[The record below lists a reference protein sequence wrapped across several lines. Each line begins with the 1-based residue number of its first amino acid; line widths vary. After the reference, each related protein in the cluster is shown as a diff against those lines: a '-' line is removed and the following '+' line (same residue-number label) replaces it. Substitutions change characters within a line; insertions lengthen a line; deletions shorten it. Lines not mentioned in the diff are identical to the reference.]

1 MLEAYSRGYSA
12 GTAMDR
18 HSTLRPFFLSNRARL
33 AAAIAAVIMV
43 LDQISK
49 FLCVKYLTNAM
60 PEDAGLG
67 EQIRLFMVTHHPLRE
82 GRHIVSESF
91 WSFVYAENPGAA
103 WSFLRDAPEWF
114 RTPFFLLVS
123 VVAMVFI
130 VVYFRRTEPG
140 QRGLRLALALVFG
153 GALGNFFDRVRLGY
167 VIDFIDWHWYSRF
180 TWPTF
185 NVADSAITVGVVIMA
200 ADMLFHK
207 PRVKVDAESRAA
219 SRSKA

>member
-1 MLEAYSRGYSA
+1 
-12 GTAMDR
+12 
-18 HSTLRPFFLSNRARL
+18 
-33 AAAIAAVIMV
+33 
-43 LDQISK
+43 
-49 FLCVKYLTNAM
+49 M
-60 PEDAGLG
+60 PDAPGLG
-67 EQIRLFMVTHHPLRE
+67 QQIGLFMATRHPIRE
-82 GRHIVSESF
+82 GRTIVSESF

-123 VVAMVFI
+123 VAAMVFI
-130 VVYFRRTEPG
+130 VVYFRRTEPQ
-140 QRGLRLALALVFG
+140 QRSLRLALALVYG

-167 VIDFIDWHWYSRF
+167 VIDFIDWHWYGRF

-207 PRVKVDAESRAA
+207 PRERSKVTAESRAA
-219 SRSKA
+219 SR

>member
-1 MLEAYSRGYSA
+1 
-12 GTAMDR
+12 MDR
-18 HSTLRPFFLSNRARL
+18 HSHPRPFYLSTRARI
-33 AAAIAAVIMV
+33 AVAIAVTILV
-43 LDQISK
+43 LDQITK
-49 FLCVKYLTNAM
+49 FLVVKHLTNAM
-60 PEDAGLG
+60 AGEPGFG
-67 EQIRLFMVTHHPLRE
+67 EQVRLFLTTHHPVRE
-82 GRHIVSESF
+82 GRTIVSESF

-123 VVAMVFI
+123 VAAMIFI
-130 VVYFRRTEPG
+130 VVYFRRTEG
-140 QRGLRLALALVFG
+140 QQRGLRLALALVFG

-167 VIDFIDWHWYSRF
+167 VIDFIDWHWFSRF

-207 PRVKVDAESRAA
+207 PRERTKVAAESRAP
-219 SRSKA
+219 SR